1 MALSS
6 LVYAADFSDL
16 PSDTAY
22 RDAITSLADKGI
34 ITGYG
39 DGTFKPKGHITRA
52 EASAIIVRAANLD
65 NDSSKS
71 IYSDVPNSH
80 WACGYIMAATKAKI
94 LDGFGNGVFSP
105 SGKVTYNQI
114 IKMLVCMA
122 GLGDNAINNGGWPS
136 GYIEEAYKRGIIG
149 RDVYDSIKRR
159 NTGNSP
165 ATREDV
171 ALFAYNTLSYM
182 ENNTL
187 SVGGKKLSL
196 GMSAAELDT
205 PDETL
210 SSTANF
216 KWYVYG
222 TSSYKNFY
230 AVGVDKNKVVAI
242 ASTGLGFNYKGYKC
256 GSKKAAD
263 EKSEYIYTDKNDG
276 NIIHSVLIFDDNY
289 DIGFSSS
296 SSINADKISGES
308 KMNFHFTNAFRVYHK
323 LSPLKWSNEASV
335 SARLHSE
342 DMAKNNYFSHDGQNG
357 STCGSR
363 MELQGI
369 NWMSC
374 GENIAG
380 GTIRYL
386 GFHSFDG
393 WVNSEG
399 HRKNMLHDAFTHLGV
414 GIAYDKA
421 SKYTY
426 YHTQNFF
433 R

>member
-1 MALSS
+1 MAFTA
-6 LVYAADFSDL
+6 VAYGADFSDL
-16 PSDTAY
+16 PSDAAY
-22 RDAITSLADKGI
+22 RDAIAVLADKGI

-52 EASAIIVRAANLD
+52 EASAIIVRAAELD
-65 NDSSKS
+65 TEASKS
-71 IYSDVPNSH
+71 IYSDVSDSH
-80 WACGYIMAATKAKI
+80 WACGYIMAATEAKI

-122 GLGDNAINNGGWPS
+122 GLGDDAINNGGWPS
-136 GYIEEAYKRGIIG
+136 GYIETAYGSDIIG
-149 RDVYDSIKRR
+149 MDTYDSIKYK

-171 ALFAYNTLSYM
+171 ALFVYNTLSYM
-182 ENNTL
+182 ENSTL
-187 SVGGKKLSL
+187 SVGGKKLTL
-196 GMSAAELDT
+196 GMSVAELDT
-205 PDETL
+205 PDEIL
-210 SSTANF
+210 PSTANF

-222 TSSYKNFY
+222 TDSYKDFY
-230 AVGVDKNKVVAI
+230 AVSVDKNKVVAI
-242 ASTGLGFNYKGYKC
+242 ASTGLGFDYKGYKC
-256 GSKKAAD
+256 GSTKAAN
-263 EKSEYIYTDKNDG
+263 EKSEYIYTDENDG

-296 SSINADKISGES
+296 PSISADTLSGES

-357 STCGSR
+357 SNCGSR
-363 MELQGI
+363 MEAQGI
-369 NWMSC
+369 GWSAC

-386 GFHSFDG
+386 GFHSFNG

-399 HRKNMLHDAFTHLGV
+399 HRNNMLKSIFSHLGV
-414 GIAYDKA
+414 GMAYDKA